1 MLVEGREDRAAPRR
15 RGGVVVRERDL
26 PQGQDDMASKVN
38 ERMNESNRKEITTTK
53 SEVTES
59 PEGNTVGITMKI
71 KREERRNCHDG
82 AKTSHESHDGFAEM
96 VRRGDFCFLDAKVP
110 YIIRPYV

>member
-1 MLVEGREDRAAPRR
+1 
-15 RGGVVVRERDL
+15 
-26 PQGQDDMASKVN
+26 
-38 ERMNESNRKEITTTK
+38 MNESNRKEITTTK